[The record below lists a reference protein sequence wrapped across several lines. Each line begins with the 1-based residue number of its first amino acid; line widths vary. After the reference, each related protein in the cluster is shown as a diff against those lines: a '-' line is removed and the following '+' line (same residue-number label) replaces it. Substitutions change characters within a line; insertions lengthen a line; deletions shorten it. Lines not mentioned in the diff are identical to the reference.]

1 MLIKDL
7 CYRGVG
13 FINNQGKETKTS
25 WDTLSYTLLQAHN
38 VYQHIHAV
46 QEANRRYDRGIIPAM
61 VMNETFERIRF
72 SEIVD
77 EIFSLKDREK
87 SLELIDK
94 HDRFWMQMKSGSQGM
109 SGKKA
114 VNAITLFKELF
125 TEDAVTDE
133 VEDII
138 EDSDDVINKALGE

>member
-1 MLIKDL
+1 M
-7 CYRGVG
+7 Y
-13 FINNQGKETKTS
+13 
-25 WDTLSYTLLQAHN
+25 
-38 VYQHIHAV
+38 AV
-46 QEANRRYDRGIIPAM
+46 QEANRRYDSGIIPKM
-61 VMNETFERIRF
+61 VMNETFERVRF

-94 HDRFWMQMKSGSQGM
+94 YDRFWMQMKSGSQGM

-125 TEDAVTDE
+125 TENEVNDE

-138 EDSDDVINKALGE
+138 EDSDDAINEALGE